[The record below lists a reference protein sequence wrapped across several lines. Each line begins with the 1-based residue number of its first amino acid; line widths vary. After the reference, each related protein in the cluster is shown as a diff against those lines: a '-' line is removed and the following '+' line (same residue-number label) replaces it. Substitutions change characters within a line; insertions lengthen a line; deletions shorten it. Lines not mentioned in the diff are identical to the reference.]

1 MFKLFIVFSV
11 LLNLSLSARDGFP
24 EEEKSGGFLSSMFG
38 SNSSSKPTPSHNL
51 TSINDT
57 VRVSA
62 IGMGV
67 APKFAHSPAQAYA
80 LAKRAAMVDAYRLL
94 AERVGGVRIEGKDT
108 IKNMEVTRSEVRA
121 YVQNSIK
128 NAAIVETK
136 FKDGMCEVELEV
148 VINYK
153 DVVE

>member
-1 MFKLFIVFSV
+1 MFKFL
-11 LLNLSLSARDGFP
+11 LSLLVLTSLCLQAKDGWP
-24 EEEKSGGFLSSMFG
+24 SDEPYLQDSTSGFLSKSSV
-38 SNSSSKPTPSHNL
+38 SNEPANL
-51 TSINDT
+51 TQSNKM
-57 VRVSA
+57 VRISA

-67 APKFAHSPAQAYA
+67 APRFAHSPAQAYA
-80 LAKRAAMVDAYRLL
+80 LAKRAAMVDAYSLL

-128 NAAIVETK
+128 NAEIVETK

-148 VINYK
+148 VIRYA
-153 DVVE
+153 DVVQ

>member
-1 MFKLFIVFSV
+1 MFKLLLIVAILF
-11 LLNLSLSARDGFP
+11 NLSLSARDGYP
-24 EEEKSGGFLSSMFG
+24 DEGSSNGGFFSSIFKG
-38 SNSSSKPTPSHNL
+38 TPKNL
-51 TSINDT
+51 TKSKGE
-57 VRVSA
+57 VRISA
-62 IGMGV
+62 TGMGV
-67 APKFAHSPAQAYA
+67 APRFAHSPAQAYA

-128 NAAIVETK
+128 NAEILETK

-148 VINYK
+148 VIYYK
-153 DVVE
+153 DLVQ

>member
-1 MFKLFIVFSV
+1 MFKFL
-11 LLNLSLSARDGFP
+11 LSLLVLTSLSLFAKQGWPSDEP
-24 EEEKSGGFLSSMFG
+24 YLQDSTSGFLSKSSV
-38 SNSSSKPTPSHNL
+38 SNESANL
-51 TSINDT
+51 TQSNKI
-57 VRVSA
+57 VRISA
-62 IGMGV
+62 VGMGV
-67 APKFAHSPAQAYA
+67 APRFAHSPAQSYA

-128 NAAIVETK
+128 NAEIVETK

-148 VINYK
+148 VINYSNI
-153 DVVE
+153 VQ